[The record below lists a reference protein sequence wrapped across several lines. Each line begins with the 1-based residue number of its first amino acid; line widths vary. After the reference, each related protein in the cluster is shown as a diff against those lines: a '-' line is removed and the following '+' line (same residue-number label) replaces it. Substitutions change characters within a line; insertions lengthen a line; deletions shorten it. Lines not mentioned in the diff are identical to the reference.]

1 MKKRLGVN
9 IDHVA
14 TISNARGEIYP
25 QPFKAAIIA
34 EKSGANSITI
44 HLREDVTEKSVRDW
58 LPHALEEGEWK
69 YKAVKVYGTDIE
81 AIDIDSAKHKWIK
94 DFR

>member
-1 MKKRLGVN
+1 MAKQEQDYK
-9 IDHVA
+9 
-14 TISNARGEIYP
+14 
-25 QPFKAAIIA
+25 
-34 EKSGANSITI
+34 ITI
-44 HLREDVTEKSVRDW
+44 HLRADVTEKTVRDW